1 MSKFSNDGHKL
12 NHQILSPCT
21 KRSVRANLAAA
32 HRIFCLWKTDATFCG
47 DGILEENKDCDCE
60 NVFAMYFASR
70 SCWRKND
77 IRSAMISCNVTKLSR
92 FHCLDRLQRNLLW
105 MNFSALRFLP
115 NLVGTPDIRA
125 NKCSK
130 NFSVSPFMT
139 NIKGLFSCGQS
150 QYRLGI
156 ERRPA
161 FGVQNCW
168 PNPEFSFNFF
178 NVFEIVNNSWTELT
192 PLSDE
197 IERARLAQLSSQSQH
212 PQLSNNVIVHFSI
225 NFKSD
230 LNSNFRL

>member
-105 MNFSALRFLP
+105 
-115 NLVGTPDIRA
+115 I
-125 NKCSK
+125 
-130 NFSVSPFMT
+130 
-139 NIKGLFSCGQS
+139 
-150 QYRLGI
+150 
-156 ERRPA
+156 
-161 FGVQNCW
+161 
-168 PNPEFSFNFF
+168 
-178 NVFEIVNNSWTELT
+178 
-192 PLSDE
+192 
-197 IERARLAQLSSQSQH
+197 
-212 PQLSNNVIVHFSI
+212 
-225 NFKSD
+225 
-230 LNSNFRL
+230 FRLWDFCQILLGHRILEPINVLRIFQSRLSWQILKAFFLVDKVNID